1 MSQPPTAKSTHI
13 HTIWGR
19 RPMSTIKNRI
29 ALFVP
34 MAEFQLQEFI
44 EKHKL
49 RHIGVWDDGL
59 RLTIPLDNKTP
70 QKALADLTALMEI
83 GRLDKYYEFV
93 AKATENPEKKLNQFI
108 VKHKICW
115 NSKWDNKLRLTIEL
129 PSNKSPEE
137 TVGDFCALMQDEGLD
152 KYWEYVTQA
161 HTDDPNKVDPRVYK
175 NDQDLEREALA
186 NNS

>member
-19 RPMSTIKNRI
+19 RPMSRIKNLI

-70 QKALADLTALMEI
+70 QKALTDLTALMEI

-93 AKATENPEKKLNQFI
+93 AY
-108 VKHKICW
+108 V
-115 NSKWDNKLRLTIEL
+115 LT
-129 PSNKSPEE
+129 NDPEE
-137 TVGDFCALMQDEGLD
+137 FNRGVCIID
-152 KYWEYVTQA
+152 
-161 HTDDPNKVDPRVYK
+161 
-175 NDQDLEREALA
+175 
-186 NNS
+186 